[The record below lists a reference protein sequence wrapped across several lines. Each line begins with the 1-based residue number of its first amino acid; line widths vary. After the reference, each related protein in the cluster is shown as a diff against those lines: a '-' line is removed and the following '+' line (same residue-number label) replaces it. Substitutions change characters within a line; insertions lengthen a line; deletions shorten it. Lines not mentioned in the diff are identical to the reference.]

1 MQVWV
6 TARAQTAL
14 LASGSP
20 VSPSQTTMPTS
31 PTPRLVSSVRD
42 VHPVLGALPTVTGP
56 QPEDVALTVDVH
68 AQGDVDGAVGEAGR
82 RGS

>member
-42 VHPVLGALPTVTGP
+42 VQPVLGALPTVTGP
-56 QPEDVALTVDVH
+56 SPAHSPRMSRSPSTFTPK
-68 AQGDVDGAVGEAGR
+68 AT
-82 RGS
+82 